1 MLKKYVT
8 LTLMAFFTVVG
19 LLGNISAEAATK
31 TKKKS
36 RTSYSYTKKSKTNKK
51 SRLANSK
58 KSSKRYRR
66 SGNGPDLRVLTTEK
80 PNNEFTEA
88 PDNGVNSVET
98 KTGL

>member
-1 MLKKYVT
+1 MKYYVT
-8 LTLMAFFTVVG
+8 LTLMAFLFVASWSNNVH
-19 LLGNISAEAATK
+19 AATK

-36 RTSYSYTKKSKTNKK
+36 RSSYSYMKNGKKKK
-51 SRLANSK
+51 SRTA
-58 KSSKRYRR
+58 SSGKRSIKYRK

-80 PNNEFTEA
+80 PNTEYSEV

>member
-1 MLKKYVT
+1 MKYFVS
-8 LTLMAFFTVVG
+8 LTLIAFLSVAG
-19 LLGNISAEAATK
+19 LSNNAHAATK

-36 RTSYSYTKKSKTNKK
+36 RTSYSYIKKNKKKK
-51 SRLANSK
+51 SRTASTE
-58 KSSKRYRR
+58 KRAIKHRR

-80 PNNEFTEA
+80 PNTEYSEV